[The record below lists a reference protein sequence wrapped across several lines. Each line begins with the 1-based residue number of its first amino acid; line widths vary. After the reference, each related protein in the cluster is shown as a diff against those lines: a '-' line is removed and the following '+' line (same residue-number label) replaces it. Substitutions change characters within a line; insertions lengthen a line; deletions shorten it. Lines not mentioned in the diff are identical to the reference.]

1 MELVCAEELVLRNHG
16 FEVIHSV
23 RETEVVDLE
32 TLSFVMEGTGNVRAQ
47 DRLDPG
53 PIDARDAAEGPPRI
67 VVDQGCEVPGRNG
80 LDRSESGSRVARP
93 ESRAVPMKRSREDPR
108 RTPENVEDDERHLP
122 CRGHERERGFRH
134 AVPIGE
140 REPSAN

>member
-80 LDRSESGSRVARP
+80 LDRSESGSGVGGP
-93 ESRAVPMKRSREDPR
+93 EPRAVQMKRSREYHR
-108 RTPENVEDDERHLP
+108 RSPPQLRAD
-122 CRGHERERGFRH
+122 
-134 AVPIGE
+134 
-140 REPSAN
+140 